1 MFDLDKIALFDNM
14 LWLNHVNVV
23 LFYVKVVPKVVGAG
37 LSKILTSETNLNKPN
52 PPNLKNPKIVWT

>member
-37 LSKILTSETNLNKPN
+37 LSKMEEGVEEGMLSA
-52 PPNLKNPKIVWT
+52 LKLKVHF

>member
-23 LFYVKVVPKVVGAG
+23 LFYVKVVPKVVGAD
-37 LSKILTSETNLNKPN
+37 IQNLDKRNE
-52 PPNLKNPKIVWT
+52 LE